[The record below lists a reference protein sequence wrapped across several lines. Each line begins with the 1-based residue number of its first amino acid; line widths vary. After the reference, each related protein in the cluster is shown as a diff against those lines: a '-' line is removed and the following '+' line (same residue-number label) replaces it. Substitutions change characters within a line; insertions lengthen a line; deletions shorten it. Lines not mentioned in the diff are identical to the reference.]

1 MDIVDRIFALADAK
15 FDEQKKFA
23 QAIQVPPSVISA
35 WRMRKS
41 TSYNKRI
48 PQLAELLNTTVVY
61 LMTGEDETPA
71 DQPANGREEEFV
83 RLFQQL
89 TPEQQNLVLAQLKG
103 IVNTKDK

>member
-23 QAIQVPPSVISA
+23 QAIQMPPSVISA

-48 PQLAELLNTTVVY
+48 PQLAEVLNTSVEY
-61 LMTGEDETPA
+61 LMTGEDKVPA
-71 DQPANGREEEFV
+71 DQPANEREEEFV
-83 RLFQQL
+83 QLFGQL
-89 TPEQQNLVLAQLKG
+89 TPDQQELVLAQLKG
-103 IVNTKDK
+103 IVDAKDK